1 MTLPHLN
8 GKARD
13 RAGRV
18 RLMQM
23 VAIAGI
29 SVIGIALARTSA
41 PAARLADPTFA
52 KDVAPILYK
61 NCTTCHRPGGMGP
74 FTLLEYDTAKTK
86 LDEMYDAVK
95 GGVMPPWHAE
105 GAHGVFSNDR
115 RLSDTEKDVILR
127 WISTGAKPGDM
138 KDLPPKPVY
147 TTSWTL
153 GTPDAV
159 VSMPDEF
166 TIPASG
172 TVEYQYFEVPTN
184 FTEDKWIQSIEI
196 KPGAR
201 EVVHHVLVFARVPT
215 PPNAAPPT
223 PPPAAA
229 PGATPAPRPAPLF
242 IRPRDQ
248 AIPPD
253 PPRVDTLHAPRNALG
268 TLIGTETP
276 GNVAMQ
282 FPKGAALRIRA
293 GTILTFQ
300 MHYTAHGHQ
309 MNDRTSVGFH
319 FAKEMPDEEIFAS
332 QFLNGSLKLPAGA
345 KDVAVPAEITAGQPV
360 RIWGMMPHTHL
371 RGTRWQY
378 TLVKPDST
386 SEVILDVPH
395 YDFNWQTYY
404 MFAKPL
410 DIPAGSKIKSMA
422 WYDNSASNKSNPDPT
437 KEVKW
442 GDQTW
447 EEMQYTGFLYSVPSR
462 RLKPAPGQK

>member
-1 MTLPHLN
+1 MTPPHLN
-8 GKARD
+8 GKVRD

-18 RLMQM
+18 RLMQT
-23 VAIAGI
+23 VAIAGV
-29 SVIGIALARTSA
+29 SLIGIALARTSA

-159 VSMPDEF
+159 VSMPDEY

-371 RGTRWQY
+371 R
-378 TLVKPDST
+378 
-386 SEVILDVPH
+386 
-395 YDFNWQTYY
+395 
-404 MFAKPL
+404 
-410 DIPAGSKIKSMA
+410 
-422 WYDNSASNKSNPDPT
+422 
-437 KEVKW
+437 
-442 GDQTW
+442 
-447 EEMQYTGFLYSVPSR
+447 
-462 RLKPAPGQK
+462 